1 MRSFRNRSLVG
12 LVAALAVAAIL
23 VPIGSSKTATHAGV
37 PTIYVQYAM
46 NCTFSFV
53 DDSGHPIT
61 SIAPGTYEVEVST
74 PIMFKLVDTLNQAP
88 GDFTGCRGWVQFQ
101 MTGPGVNLSTTLDT
115 GCDSNYLL
123 PETTFKAGQ
132 TYNAVD
138 LNQPSVAHDTLTVL
152 NAGQLPSPTSPY
164 GTGYRQGLDLA
175 GHRRVAA
182 GEDEGQG
189 DADGLP
195 ELHRRP
201 RPEDRREDDLDAHA
215 GSLPV
220 RDHRQGPE
228 GGFHARR
235 RQGDQDAVGLG
246 LRRQAHD
253 ARYADGRTLDVFR
266 QSWQGILLHRLR
278 LTRPVFP
285 ASVCPGTDRL
295 DWR

>member
-1 MRSFRNRSLVG
+1 VRSFRIRSLWG

-53 DDSGHPIT
+53 DDSGNKIT

-88 GDFTGCRGWVQFQ
+88 NDFTGCRGWVQFQ

-138 LNQPSVAHDTLTVL
+138 LNQPGVAHATLTVL

-164 GTGYRQGLDLA
+164 GTGTGKGSTSQDIVGSLQPKTKVKATLTGSLSSTGALVLKTGGKTISTLTPGRYRFVITDKDPKAGFMLA
-175 GHRRVAA
+175 GGKVTKTLSASGFVGRHTTLVTLTA
-182 GEDEGQG
+182 G
-189 DADGLP
+189 
-195 ELHRRP
+195 HWTY
-201 RPEDRREDDLDAHA
+201 
-215 GSLPV
+215 S
-220 RDHRQGPE
+220 
-228 GGFHARR
+228 
-235 RQGDQDAVGLG
+235 
-246 LRRQAHD
+246 
-253 ARYADGRTLDVFR
+253 
-266 QSWQGILLHRLR
+266 
-278 LTRPVFP
+278 
-285 ASVCPGTDRL
+285 ASPGKGYSFTVSG
-295 DWR
+295 